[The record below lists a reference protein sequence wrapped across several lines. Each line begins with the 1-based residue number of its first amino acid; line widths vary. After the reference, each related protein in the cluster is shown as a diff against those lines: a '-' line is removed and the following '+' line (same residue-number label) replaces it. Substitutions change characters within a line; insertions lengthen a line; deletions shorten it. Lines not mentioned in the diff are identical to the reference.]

1 MVETIEPCVI
11 EEDLIRSCVKISGP
25 IEAKEDKSKQ
35 IALRE
40 VDTLICSF
48 WISGRTR
55 WNGTSNVA
63 AHYPARQSA
72 RDVNDLRSPQH
83 AADRDGVAGG

>member
-25 IEAKEDKSKQ
+25 IEAKEDKTKQ

-48 WISGRTR
+48 RNILKIDNLMGLENLVKLQLDNNVISKIQT
-55 WNGTSNVA
+55 WST
-63 AHYPARQSA
+63 
-72 RDVNDLRSPQH
+72 
-83 AADRDGVAGG
+83 